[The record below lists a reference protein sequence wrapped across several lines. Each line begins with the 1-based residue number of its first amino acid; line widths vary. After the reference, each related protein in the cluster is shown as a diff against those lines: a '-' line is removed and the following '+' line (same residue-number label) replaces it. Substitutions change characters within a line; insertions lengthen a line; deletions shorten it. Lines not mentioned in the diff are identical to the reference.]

1 MKPFRFLFVV
11 LFAVSLALALSSA
24 ASLPAAHA
32 THDVPDGLS
41 AADWAQIK
49 SQLAPEAIATWDE
62 QAKLT
67 ASDAAAKDGFGG
79 SVAVSGNTVVVGAPL
94 DSEGGWDSGSAYVF
108 VRSGGSWNQ
117 QAKLTASDPA
127 IGDRFGWAVA
137 VNGDTAVVGAPYKGT
152 HNDTGSAYVFVRS
165 GESWSQEAK
174 LTASGSNRE
183 RWFGYSIAISGDT
196 AVIGA
201 PFDNG
206 GFSYSGAAYVFVRS
220 EGSWS
225 EQSKLTASDTT
236 IDDHLGWSVAISGD
250 TAVVGAPYDDDNGD
264 ESGSAYIFVR
274 NETSW
279 SQQAKLTA
287 SDAVTDDYF
296 GSSVAVSSDT
306 AVIGALWSDNNG
318 IDSGSAYV
326 FVRSGMSWSEQA
338 KLIASDSGANDW
350 FGFPV
355 AISGDTAV
363 ISAPRDDDNGTDSGS
378 AYIFVRSGEIWS
390 QEAKLTA
397 NDAAAEDFFGGS
409 VVVSGDTIVVGV
421 SGNDAGGANSGAAYV
436 FSSSY
441 PLTVA
446 TSSMG
451 SGSIVSN
458 PSGID
463 CGLTCENYF
472 PIDAVI
478 TLTATA
484 ETESIFVG
492 WSGDVVTTT
501 NPITITM
508 DGAKAI
514 TATFALNQY
523 ALNVAT
529 VGNGTAA
536 PNSGTYDYGTVVTLT
551 ATADLGSTFTGWS
564 GDVLTTTNPIT
575 VTMDGAKAITAT
587 FALNQYTITLSAEP
601 TAGGTVTGGGS
612 VTHGQMVTATATAE
626 TGYTFLH
633 WAEGGDVVSTA
644 ANYSFTATAERALV
658 AHFAAD
664 APKIYLPLIVR

>member
-183 RWFGYSIAISGDT
+183 RWFGYSI
-196 AVIGA
+196 
-201 PFDNG
+201 
-206 GFSYSGAAYVFVRS
+206 
-220 EGSWS
+220 
-225 EQSKLTASDTT
+225 
-236 IDDHLGWSVAISGD
+236 AISGD